1 MEGEV
6 TLTTNEETESGS
18 SRAVDER
25 TSFNRKQKR
34 VILGKLLCTWQ
45 GERERELELE
55 SSAGY

>member
-45 GERERELELE
+45 GERERE
-55 SSAGY
+55 S